1 LNTEA
6 NVKSRS
12 QSQRYLGIEGL
23 RGFCIISVLVYHY
36 WHRQLP
42 AGFLG
47 VSVFFTISG
56 FVITGGLI
64 HISTTSDSPLNI
76 LDFFARR
83 IRRLWPA
90 ASIVLTT
97 TLLYSFIFG
106 WASETMANDGL
117 AGFLQFYNW
126 RVIATGTVYG
136 QGLPSIFGHFWSL
149 SIEAQFYILVP
160 IIFLISRRKRVIQ
173 IGFFAVVL
181 IVATIFST
189 TSSSLTFVYSSS
201 VTRVAEICSG
211 CLLAYALP
219 SIKMRTTRSSTNS
232 VLSALSITSFVLLL
246 VLMLRSSMQTSAYAH
261 GGLILVS
268 ILSVILITGAACAN
282 FTESLFSIRL
292 LVWFGQISYSLYLVH
307 FPIRIILVW
316 SGIWPSMQTW
326 LSVFVSIGISILMFT
341 YIEKPFREKRY
352 SKNVVLVLASVL
364 TISFVIVQVAIR
376 VDPPR
381 SEVGYQSLQ
390 NELAVITESNE
401 NSSLVNIP
409 KVAIYGD
416 STAVA
421 MSLGFSQQN
430 SQFKFVG
437 GYAKLGCPIG
447 HGGLRRGFAATG
459 DDKTL
464 PAWPVES
471 ECDWENWVSTTKSI
485 GPINYGLVL
494 LGNWDIVGRRI
505 DALGPDWRTIQDT
518 AYQSWLQTE
527 MERAADALHTA
538 GVQKVLWLTLP
549 ANAGQRPSARLEIFN
564 RLIKETAAS
573 RPWMTVI
580 DYATYI
586 QRHNEL
592 RPDGIH
598 LSRETAPQFVEN
610 WLVDQIAL
618 ASKN

>member
-1 LNTEA
+1 
-6 NVKSRS
+6 
-12 QSQRYLGIEGL
+12 L

-56 FVITGGLI
+56 FVITSGLI

-76 LDFFARR
+76 LEFFARR

-90 ASIVLTT
+90 ASIVLTA
-97 TLLYSFIFG
+97 TLLYSLVSG
-106 WASETMANDGL
+106 WASRTMANDGL

-149 SIEAQFYILVP
+149 SIEAQFYVLVP
-160 IIFLISRRKRVIQ
+160 IIFLISRRRRSIQ
-173 IGFFAVVL
+173 IGFFAAIF
-181 IVATIFST
+181 IVSTIFST

-219 SIKMRTTRSSTNS
+219 GLKKRVARSSTNS
-232 VLSALSITSFVLLL
+232 VLSAFSIASFILLL
-246 VLMLRSSMQTSAYAH
+246 VLMLRTSMQTSAYAH
-261 GGLILVS
+261 GGLVLVS
-268 ILSVILITGAACAN
+268 MISIILIAGVSCAN
-282 FTESLFSIRL
+282 SAESLFSIRP
-292 LVWFGQISYSLYLVH
+292 LVWIGQISYSLYLVH
-307 FPIRIILVW
+307 FPVRIILIW
-316 SGIWPSMQTW
+316 SGIWPSTQTW
-326 LSVFVSIGISILMFT
+326 LAVVISVAISVLMFN

-352 SKNVVLVLASVL
+352 SKNVVLVLASALV
-364 TISFVIVQVAIR
+364 ISFAIIQIVIR

-381 SEVGYQSLQ
+381 SEVSFQSLQ
-390 NELAVITESNE
+390 NELAVVTQSNA
-401 NSSLVNIP
+401 NSSSDDIP

-421 MSLGFSQQN
+421 MSLGFPEHN
-430 SQFKFVG
+430 KQFKFVG

-447 HGGLRRGFAATG
+447 HGGMRRGFAATG
-459 DDKTL
+459 DDPTQ
-464 PAWPVES
+464 PAYPVEA
-471 ECDWENWVSTTKSI
+471 ECNWENWISTTKSV
-485 GPINYGLVL
+485 GPVDFGLVL

-505 DALGPDWRTIQDT
+505 DALGSDWRTIQDPQYRMWLENEMKT
-518 AYQSWLQTE
+518 AVE
-527 MERAADALHTA
+527 ALHLS
-538 GVQKVLWLTLP
+538 GVKQVLWLTLP
-549 ANAGQRPSARLEIFN
+549 SNAGQRPSERLDIYN
-564 RLIKETAAS
+564 RLIRKVAAPRS
-573 RPWMTVI
+573 WITVV

-586 QRHNEL
+586 QRHNEM

-598 LSRETAPQFVEN
+598 LSRATSPIFVKD
-610 WLVDQIAL
+610 WLIKQIL
-618 ASKN
+618 LQHHN